1 MKILVA
7 TRNKDKFNLVV
18 TLLSSTIFKNVNTEY
33 YNLDNLEEE
42 ITDKV
47 ESGDV
52 IERSFGKAI
61 NAFSSIKINTFDY
74 IVGIDDG
81 IKLKGEIKENVK
93 DYVKDIIEDRY
104 LQSDELIYIE
114 KAMTFINKDGK
125 RKSIIIEIPFK
136 YRKLDTSIQLV
147 ENSYP
152 LNHVMVTL
160 NSNKSVAEQTLEEA
174 NQYYLTYALE
184 KLEEVRN
191 FFGMN

>member
-61 NAFSSIKINTFDY
+61 NAFSSIQINTFDY